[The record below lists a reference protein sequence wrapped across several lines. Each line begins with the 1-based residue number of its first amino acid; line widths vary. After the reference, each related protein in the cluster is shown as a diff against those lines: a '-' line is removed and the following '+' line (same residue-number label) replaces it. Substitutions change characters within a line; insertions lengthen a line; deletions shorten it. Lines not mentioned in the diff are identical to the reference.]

1 MEPFVSHAGRFVCLD
16 RANVDT
22 DAIMPARY
30 LKWITRTG
38 YGEVLFED
46 IRKRGGQRD
55 PEFPLHRPEARG
67 ATVLVARQNF
77 GCGSS
82 REHAVWG
89 IAQAG
94 LRVVVAPRV
103 GATPGFADI
112 FRQNSYKNG
121 LLPVEVSEAFA
132 NLLFAAGTGEIE
144 ANLPEQTVTARID
157 EDTHAERFE
166 IPEGAKQM
174 LLSGL
179 DEIGLTLQHDSEIAA
194 YEARAGAQD
203 DPGQLRVNAR

>member
-1 MEPFVSHAGRFVCLD
+1 MQPFTNHTGRFVCLD

-46 IRKRGGQRD
+46 IRKKDGQPD
-55 PEFPLHRPEARG
+55 PDFPLHRPEAQG

-94 LRVVVAPRV
+94 FRVVIAPRV
-103 GATPGFADI
+103 GSTPGFADI

-121 LLPVEVSEAFA
+121 LLPVEVSEEFA
-132 NLLFAAGTGEIE
+132 DRLFVAGTGEIE
-144 ANLPEQTVTARID
+144 VNLAEQTVTARVAD
-157 EDTHAERFE
+157 GEHTERFA
-166 IPEGAKQM
+166 IPEGAKEM

-179 DEIGLTLQHDSEIAA
+179 DEIGLTLQFEPQIAT
-194 YEARAGAQD
+194 YEARAAG
-203 DPGQLRVNAR
+203 

>member
-1 MEPFVSHAGRFVCLD
+1 MEPFVTHTGRFVCLD

-22 DAIMPARY
+22 DAIMPARF
-30 LKWITRTG
+30 LKRITRNG

-46 IRKRGGQRD
+46 IRKKDGKPD
-55 PEFPLHRPEARG
+55 PEFPLHRPEAQG

-89 IAQAG
+89 IGQAG
-94 LRVVVAPRV
+94 FRAVVAPRV
-103 GATPGFADI
+103 GPTPGFADI

-121 LLPVEVSEAFA
+121 LLPVEVSEEFVERLIRAG
-132 NLLFAAGTGEIE
+132 AGTVEV
-144 ANLPEQTVTARID
+144 NLPDQTVTARLGD
-157 EDTHAERFE
+157 SANTERFD
-166 IPEGAKQM
+166 IPEGAKHM

-179 DEIGLTLQHDSEIAA
+179 DEIGLTLKYEPQIAA
-194 YEARAGAQD
+194 YEARI
-203 DPGQLRVNAR
+203 

>member
-1 MEPFVSHAGRFVCLD
+1 MRPLTNHTGRYVCLD

-38 YGEVLFED
+38 YGDVLFQD
-46 IRKRGGQRD
+46 IRHKEGQPD
-55 PEFPLHRPEARG
+55 PEFPLHRPEAQG

-94 LRVVVAPRV
+94 FRVVIAPS
-103 GATPGFADI
+103 GGSTPGFADI

-132 NLLFAAGTGEIE
+132 DRLFAAGTGEVE
-144 ANLPEQTVTARID
+144 VDLRGQTVTARLPD
-157 EDTHAERFE
+157 GEQTERFA
-166 IPEGAKQM
+166 IPEGAKEM

-179 DEIGLTLQHDSEIAA
+179 DEIGLTLQHEAEIAA
-194 YEARAGAQD
+194 YEAQAA
-203 DPGQLRVNAR
+203 V